1 MQYDIFISY
10 KRISLPTANN
20 LYYRLTMR
28 GYSVFFDLEEMRR
41 SNFDEQ
47 IYNNIHSAKDFFV
60 ILEESSLNSCFSD
73 TFQDDW
79 FCKEIA
85 YALKENK
92 NIIPVLL
99 DGYKMPSEESLPS
112 ELKDLAKKNALEFSY
127 TYFDDY
133 IDKLISKGYLTATS
147 KGSKENSVFKFTS
160 TEDCDIYENGKLVCS
175 LNGMDERPYYLFIKR
190 KGEYRYKCVNKHNKE
205 AQLVSATIDLN
216 EEKFVDIIWKRSRLI
231 DPEKTIFNKKDIS
244 GEKYA
249 VEIANFKFNMIR
261 VEGGTFLM
269 GATDEQIT
277 DAEPEE
283 KPQHSVTVG
292 TFYMSEFPIVQCL
305 WEYVMGYNK
314 SHFKEERN
322 FVIKDGNRTPW
333 IPAIAAVGTMLGA
346 GSILLGSLSTVIA
359 GLGRG
364 MSRDNVTEP
373 EYQFLPA
380 ESISFSEA
388 EEFVT
393 RLSRMTNLHFSI
405 PTEEEWEFA
414 ARGGLKTKHFKYSG
428 SDNIDEVA
436 WYKKNSG
443 GKTHPVGLKEPNEL
457 GIYDMSGNVW
467 EWTKTHPYNYV
478 LPNKYNDGECY
489 IRRGGSWWHEDK
501 NCRVSKRYASRQ
513 SKRTSGLGFRVVI
526 RINEK

>member
-47 IYNNIHSAKDFFV
+47 IYDNIHSAKDFFV
-60 ILEESSLNSCFSD
+60 ILEESSLDSCLSD

-85 YALKENK
+85 FALKENK

-127 TYFDDY
+127 AYFDDY

-147 KGSKENSVFKFTS
+147 KGNKENSVFKFTS
-160 TEDCDIYENGKLVCS
+160 TEDCDIYEHGRLVCS
-175 LNGMDERPYYLFIKR
+175 LNGMDEMPYYLFIKR
-190 KGEYRYKCVNKHNKE
+190 KGEYRYKCVNIHNKE

-216 EEKFVDIIWKRSRLI
+216 EEKFVDVKWKRSRLI
-231 DPEKTIFNKKDIS
+231 DPEKTVFNKKDIS

-269 GATDEQIT
+269 GATDEQAA

-283 KPQHSVTVG
+283 KPQHPVTVG
-292 TFYMSEFPIVQCL
+292 TFYISEFPIVQCL

-314 SHFKEERN
+314 SHFKEERK
-322 FVIKDGNRTPW
+322 FVIKNGNRTPW
-333 IPAIAAVGTMLGA
+333 IPAIAAGGAMSGA
-346 GSILLGSLSTVIA
+346 GSILLGPLAVLA
-359 GLGRG
+359 GLGGFMLNR
-364 MSRDNVTEP
+364 NKETEP

-380 ESISFSEA
+380 ESISFSEV
-388 EEFVT
+388 EEFVV
-393 RLSRMTNLHFSI
+393 RLSRMTNLDFSI

-436 WYKKNSG
+436 WYRGNSG
-443 GKTHPVGLKEPNEL
+443 EKTHPVGHKKPNEL

-467 EWTKTHPYNYV
+467 EWTKTHPYNYM
-478 LPNKYNDGECY
+478 LPDEHNNGEYY

-501 NCRVSKRYASRQ
+501 NCRVSKRYGSRQ

-526 RINEK
+526 RIDEK